1 MSIEIAP
8 DTLQANLETL
18 KLDEKDSS
26 VAKGSNTNNVST
38 QSSVRKVPFERPAAS
53 ASVPTPPTLSADE
66 QAKYDDVL
74 NHLKS
79 MAAFPTSSAK
89 KNKQTAPLSEV
100 EQYFLSR
107 ECILR
112 YLRATKW
119 NVNDAK
125 KRLEGTIVWRRE
137 YGTDTITADT
147 VEAEVVAPDDKAQV
161 LGTDGKTDIIR
172 IR

>member
-18 KLDEKDSS
+18 KLEKDSS
-26 VAKGSNTNNVST
+26 VTKGSDTNNVKT

-53 ASVPTPPTLSADE
+53 SSTPTPPTLSAE
-66 QAKYDDVL
+66 EKVKYDDVL
-74 NHLKS
+74 KHLKS
-79 MAAFPTSSAK
+79 IDALPTSSAK
-89 KNKQTAPLSEV
+89 KNKQTAPLSEE

-137 YGTDTITADT
+137 YGTETITADT
-147 VEAEVVAPDDKAQV
+147 VEAEVVPDEQGSKY
-161 LGTDGKTDIIR
+161 
-172 IR
+172 